1 MIEVK
6 SCFQSKGEL
15 RPPSKKRRKKS
26 GPYQLKIDELPEL
39 PFEQILI
46 QLSLEDRLRARAVSK
61 GWRRKFDS
69 YPVKSLCYSERPD
82 CHILGNRRRVSGAF
96 AKNFIRSRRFSS
108 FFNTIGQTI
117 LSNLNHLRLC
127 DIRVYESESAAFSR
141 SLTSFG
147 QLEQLEII
155 RVRYIAHLPSDPLV
169 DVELNTPMLHSIHL
183 EKVKVIAKLTLKTER
198 LKRIKIA
205 DCPALSMEFSHVEPI
220 ERLLVDRLEYTEVKN
235 LKNLKYLYIYR
246 CSSMDPTFLS
256 SLEQLKEIHLVNHR
270 VNLNQRRLTIS
281 ELFSQKERCGRVDL
295 KIYLLGLLL
304 SGPDDPAISYLDGL
318 HEEALRCL
326 AENSSRLA
334 DEIPFHDFL
343 RYSAIQLIVPGL
355 EMNVLKRFT
364 DLEKIVVY
372 RVQNIERF
380 LDIVKNLDQIVR
392 LEFYGVSSQELFDRL
407 PEHSAL
413 RRLAIIPEYPWM
425 KQLIDF
431 QFLSRLKNLTE
442 LYLPFQID
450 IEIIRTILEELPF
463 LWYFEFVHGYN
474 QSIITIQT
482 VHPKGYWVFGSAR
495 YATVDDVNAVI
506 QFITHNWAL
515 KKPKL

>member
-69 YPVKSLCYSERPD
+69 YPVKSLCYSQRPD
-82 CHILGNRRRVSGAF
+82 FRILGNSERASSTF
-96 AKNFIRSRRFSS
+96 AQNFIRSRRLSS
-108 FFNTIGQTI
+108 FFDTIGQTI
-117 LSNLNHLRLC
+117 LSNLKHLRFC
-127 DIRVYESESAAFSR
+127 DIRVYENESAAFSR

-147 QLEQLEII
+147 QLEQLDII
-155 RVRYIAHLPSDPLV
+155 RVDYYINPLSPDRPI

-183 EKVKVIAKLTLKTER
+183 EKVKTIAKLTLKTER

-205 DCPALSMEFSHVEPI
+205 DCPALSMELTHVEPI
-220 ERLLVDRLEYTEVKN
+220 ERLLVDRLEYTKVKN

-246 CSSMDPTFLS
+246 CSSIDPTFLS
-256 SLEQLKEIHLVNHR
+256 GLEHLKEIHLVDPK
-270 VNLNQRRLTIS
+270 QRSTIS
-281 ELFSQKERCGRVDL
+281 ELFSQRERCGRADL

-304 SGPDDPAISYLDGL
+304 SGSDDPAISSLNGL
-318 HEEALRCL
+318 HKEALRCL
-326 AENSSRLA
+326 AENPSRLA
-334 DEIPFHDFL
+334 DEIPFHDSL
-343 RYSAIQLIVPGL
+343 HYSAIERVVPRL

-364 DLEKIVVY
+364 DLEQIVVKDWDP
-372 RVQNIERF
+372 VQNIERF
-380 LDIVKNLDQIVR
+380 LDILKNLDQNTM
-392 LEFYGVSSQELFDRL
+392 LKFFGVQQQELFDRL

-413 RRLAIIPEYPWM
+413 RRLTIFPETREVRPWM
-425 KQLIDF
+425 RHLIDF

-442 LYLPFQID
+442 LVLPFQID

-463 LWYFEFVHGYN
+463 LWLFEYDHGMV
-474 QSIITIQT
+474 SIQT
-482 VHPKGYWVFGSAR
+482 VHPKGYWVFVYGR
-495 YATVDDVNAVI
+495 CVTVDDVNAVI
-506 QFITHNWAL
+506 QFITQDS
-515 KKPKL
+515 P